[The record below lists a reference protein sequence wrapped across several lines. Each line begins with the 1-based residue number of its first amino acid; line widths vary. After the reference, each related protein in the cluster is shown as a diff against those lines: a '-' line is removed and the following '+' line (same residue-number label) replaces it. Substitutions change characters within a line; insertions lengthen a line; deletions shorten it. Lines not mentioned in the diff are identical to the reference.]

1 MSVRSGHLNRPGSA
15 LPIATAIERCPRMS
29 GISINFDGL
38 DLGDYIEAV
47 VEQKV

>member
-1 MSVRSGHLNRPGSA
+1 
-15 LPIATAIERCPRMS
+15 MS

-47 VEQKV
+47 VEQKVFDWEG